1 MTYVT
6 RCLSAVG
13 KRPEAPNSHAALVA
27 EWTLAL
33 AQAKRGGS
41 ELAAD
46 CVESIDKLMDGAWA
60 SAESVGVASLRGTH
74 YVSSL
79 FDGSIPDVSAFR
91 SFHEGLGEM
100 RNMLKRYKRSFQMLT
115 ARTDGAG
122 GSGSGGGGSSMMA
135 PTPAA
140 SGTVT
145 PEAVLVAGELSSEQS
160 DSGDSSDEQHDAS
173 EAANAWPDKPRFTKG
188 VWPEVRSLFK
198 ATFAG
203 HCVWYCTAKCSNGA
217 DCDLMHEVPDGF
229 AEFCEQ
235 AAGLE

>member
-1 MTYVT
+1 MIAFIASF
-6 RCLSAVG
+6 L
-13 KRPEAPNSHAALVA
+13 P
-27 EWTLAL
+27 
-33 AQAKRGGS
+33 
-41 ELAAD
+41 
-46 CVESIDKLMDGAWA
+46 ESINNNCLMY
-60 SAESVGVASLRGTH
+60 SA
-74 YVSSL
+74 SL
-79 FDGSIPDVSAFR
+79 FDGDIPEVGAFR
-91 SFHEGLGEM
+91 TFQEGLVPM
-100 RNMLKRYKRSFQMLT
+100 KNMLRRYKRSMRAMMAPDSST
-115 ARTDGAG
+115 NS
-122 GSGSGGGGSSMMA
+122 SGSASTGGGRGSSMMA

-140 SGTVT
+140 SGKVAS
-145 PEAVLVAGELSSEQS
+145 EAVLVAGELSSEQS

-235 AAGLE
+235 AGGLE